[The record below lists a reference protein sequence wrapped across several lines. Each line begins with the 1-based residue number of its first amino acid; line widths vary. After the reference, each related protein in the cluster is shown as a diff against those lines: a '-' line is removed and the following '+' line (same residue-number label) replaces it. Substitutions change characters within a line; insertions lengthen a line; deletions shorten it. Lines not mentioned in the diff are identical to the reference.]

1 VAVEIE
7 AHRIFC
13 FFLKWSKQMFRVTH
27 RDKLAKLLSAFEKS
41 ALCHGK
47 WSVSIEPFPNSNSTE
62 INDGRGP
69 SRPKMT

>member
-1 VAVEIE
+1 MAVEIE

-41 ALCHGK
+41 ALCNVK
-47 WSVSIEPFPNSNSTE
+47 WSVRYRAF
-62 INDGRGP
+62 
-69 SRPKMT
+69 SRLQFDRDQ